1 MATDK
6 LVYTRT
12 AQVGFQLPHAY
23 IIGLVTAA
31 SALRR
36 AGVHKGAPH
45 TFQQGQII
53 PEVALMYTPP
63 PNCG

>member
-6 LVYTRT
+6 LVYTRR
-12 AQVGFQLPHAY
+12 AQLGFLLPHAY

-31 SALRR
+31 SALRG
-36 AGVHKGAPH
+36 AGVHKGAIPH
-45 TFQQGQII
+45 FQQGQII
-53 PEVALMYTPP
+53 PEVTLMYTPL